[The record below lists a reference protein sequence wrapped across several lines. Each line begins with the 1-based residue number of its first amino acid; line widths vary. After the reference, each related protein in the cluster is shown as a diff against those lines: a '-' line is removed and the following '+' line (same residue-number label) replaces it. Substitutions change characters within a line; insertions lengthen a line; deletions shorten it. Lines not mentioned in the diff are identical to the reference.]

1 MLPPDAGA
9 HGGPARITPRVS
21 SLLDAARWIA
31 AFLVVISHLRL
42 ILFTDYAPGQPDSP
56 FWAAFFFVCGFGRE
70 AVVVFFVISGMLVGG
85 LTLDK
90 LRARPQSVSVQRYL
104 IARFS
109 RIYIVLVPVLVLGC
123 LLDQAGRHWLAAP
136 GLYDNPSFDWPFAQI
151 FAGNLLLLQDIAVPA
166 VGTNGPLWSLAYE
179 WWYYMAFALAL
190 LAVQA
195 PRYELRM
202 MWLLAFGLLCVVLPQ
217 NIVIAGGL
225 WVMGVVAVLAVRHAR
240 PTRLPLLV
248 PLAALAVLL
257 VALRVLMI
265 KQDFGFASLALGWF
279 KQGLLGAAFC
289 WLVLTA
295 WRAPVAA
302 QSAPPRWAALN
313 LRLAAFSYS
322 LYLTH
327 VPVMDFAVG
336 VLQRLGGRTL
346 VHQPQGWVQFG
357 WFLALLAI
365 VYAVAWL
372 FGQLTEER
380 TAQLRSWL
388 ERRTA
393 RASGLAAND
402 ADRAA

>member
-1 MLPPDAGA
+1 MQLEPSPDA
-9 HGGPARITPRVS
+9 GPARITPRVS
-21 SLLDAARWIA
+21 NLLDAARWIA
-31 AFLVVISHLRL
+31 ACLVVISHLRL

-56 FWAAFFFVCGFGRE
+56 FWAAFFFLAGYGRE

-90 LRARPQSVSVQRYL
+90 LRSRPQSVSVQRYL

-109 RIYIVLVPVLVLGC
+109 RIYIVLLPVLVLGC
-123 LLDQAGRHWLAAP
+123 LLDQAGRAWLAAP

-166 VGTNGPLWSLAYE
+166 IGTNGPLWSLAYE

-202 MWLLAFGLLCVVLPQ
+202 MWLLAFGLLCVVLPKA
-217 NIVIAGGL
+217 IVIAGGL
-225 WVMGVVAVLAVRHAR
+225 WVMGAVAVLMVRKAQ
-240 PTRLPLLV
+240 PTRLPLWV
-248 PLAALAVLL
+248 PLAALAGLL
-257 VALRVLMI
+257 VVLRVLMI
-265 KQDFGFASLALGWF
+265 KQDFGFGSPALGWF

-289 WLVLTA
+289 WVVLTA
-295 WRAPVAA
+295 WRQAAPAA
-302 QSAPPRWAALN
+302 APAMAPLN
-313 LRLAAFSYS
+313 MRLAAFSYS

-327 VPVMDFAVG
+327 VPVMDFTLGLA
-336 VLQRLGGRTL
+336 QRLTGRTL
-346 VHQPQGWVQFG
+346 VHQPQGFGQLG
-357 WFLALLAI
+357 WFFVLLVV

-380 TAQLRSWL
+380 TASLRAWL
-388 ERRTA
+388 EQRTEPDRRE
-393 RASGLAAND
+393 AAND
-402 ADRAA
+402 AGRAA